1 MTERLHFENHKRAK
15 TYGTFVSLF
24 SIGDESECAKL
35 MAKAGGENGEGTT
48 IVHLDAA
55 ACRGLAADLLL
66 AAERLEHNNN
76 QPTNGTDDN
85 TTDDNT
91 TDRTA

>member
-1 MTERLHFENHKRAK
+1 MTERLHFENHKKAK

-24 SIGDESECAKL
+24 SMGEESECAKL

-66 AAERLEHNNN
+66 AAERLEHNTS
-76 QPTNGTDDN
+76 TNHGTDD
-85 TTDDNT
+85 TT